1 MTQTFGRRAAPAYTA
16 PPREP
21 EIPHEVREALA
32 AVKRPQQDPEFV
44 AWTKART
51 ATRWRIWG
59 MCFLTIL
66 GGPMAFFLPDGMG
79 RLAGLASAGIG
90 IGGMILRWRQTFT
103 PAKGD
108 QA

>member
-1 MTQTFGRRAAPAYTA
+1 
-16 PPREP
+16 
-21 EIPHEVREALA
+21 
-32 AVKRPQQDPEFV
+32 
-44 AWTKART
+44 
-51 ATRWRIWG
+51 

-90 IGGMILRWRQTFT
+90 IGGMILRWQQTFT